1 MKTEVYF
8 ALSSA
13 NFFKIFSNPSHDFPE
28 KVMFYTSLFVW
39 WFYISLLLNEVS
51 GTTFWM
57 VTSIGMMGT
66 WEKKPAAATKLLTD
80 SKQILFL
87 QTTY

>member
-28 KVMFYTSLFVW
+28 KVMFYTSLLV
-39 WFYISLLLNEVS
+39 
-51 GTTFWM
+51 
-57 VTSIGMMGT
+57 
-66 WEKKPAAATKLLTD
+66 
-80 SKQILFL
+80 
-87 QTTY
+87 